1 MRNPTLLRASV
12 LALILGATIATARA
26 APERPAGSTPAAD
39 VDGLVAQA
47 RTALA
52 RGDTDRA
59 LSLSTRAVDA
69 ASDKPVGYALRALV
83 HEARRDF
90 ETCVP
95 DYTKVL
101 SFLPD
106 NIPALHRRGEAYFR
120 LGRFRESVAD
130 FDKEVS
136 LDASRE
142 PYHWQ
147 RGLSLY
153 YAGDYARGA
162 RQFELHRTVNGDDV
176 ENAAWHYLCVARQ
189 SGVEKARQSLLPV
202 GPDPRVPM
210 PQVYELF
217 AGRKTPDEVIQAAK
231 ANDPPPEELKQR
243 LFYAH
248 LYIGLHH
255 DAAGAAD
262 NAREHIRLAV
272 ENYAADDYMG
282 DVARAHLTVLRGTGK
297 N

>member
-1 MRNPTLLRASV
+1 MRTLRPIGTNV
-12 LALILGATIATARA
+12 LAMALCAMVVGAVAA
-26 APERPAGSTPAAD
+26 APEPRTEPAAD

-47 RTALA
+47 RSALA

-69 ASDKPVGYALRALV
+69 APGKPVGYAMRALV
-83 HEARRDF
+83 YEARRDF
-90 ETCVP
+90 EKCVP

-101 SFLPD
+101 SLLPD

-147 RGLSLY
+147 RGISLY
-153 YAGDYARGA
+153 YAGEFARGA

-202 GPDPRVPM
+202 GPDPRVPL
-210 PQVYELF
+210 PQIYELF
-217 AGRKTPDEVIQAAK
+217 AGKLKPEAVIQAAK
-231 ANDPPPEELKQR
+231 AKDPPPDQLKQH

-248 LYIGLHH
+248 LYIGLYL

-262 NAREHIRLAV
+262 KSREHIRLAA
-272 ENYAADDYMG
+272 EKYAEDDYMG
-282 DVARAHLTVLRGTGK
+282 DVARIHAARMKQLDHR
-297 N
+297 

>member
-1 MRNPTLLRASV
+1 MRSLRLIGTNLL
-12 LALILGATIATARA
+12 TIAMCAIVVGAEAA
-26 APERPAGSTPAAD
+26 APEPRTEIVAD

-47 RTALA
+47 RSALA

-69 ASDKPVGYALRALV
+69 VPGKPVGYALRALV
-83 HEARRDF
+83 YEARRDF
-90 ETCVP
+90 AKCVP

-101 SFLPD
+101 SLLPD

-130 FDKEVS
+130 FDKELS

-147 RGLSLY
+147 RGISLY

-202 GPDPRVPM
+202 GPDPRVPL
-210 PQVYELF
+210 PQIYDLF
-217 AGRKTPDEVIQAAK
+217 AGKLKPDEVIEAAK
-231 ANDPPPEELKQR
+231 AKDPPPDQLKQH

-255 DAAGAAD
+255 DAAGSAD
-262 NAREHIRLAV
+262 KSLEHIRLAA
-272 ENYAADDYMG
+272 EKYAGDDYMG
-282 DVARAHLTVLRGTGK
+282 DVARIHAAGLKHTNSK
-297 N
+297 